1 MKHDNLPPIEKY
13 DFAAS
18 YKVEPDPKIK
28 IKLLALHH
36 FQFGL
41 SPAEVS
47 KMVLAKEKTL
57 PSWVDALVEFD
68 YEGLIEREGRG
79 RKPRLPPEKEEDF
92 KIELDKMQVSFQGGR
107 ITAKNIKQLLTDKFD
122 CNYSDSGVYSLL
134 DRLNIVWIS
143 GRSKDPKSSE
153 EAILAFKENF
163 QDEVEKI
170 TKQIKNDQIEVWW
183 PDESRIGQ
191 QGSLTRQWA
200 TKGTRPRVIRP
211 KQFISTYVFGAICPD
226 KDKECTLV
234 LAETNTGMM
243 QLHLNQIS
251 EQVEDGYHAI
261 IMMDRASWHTTEALV
276 IPKNIA
282 ILPLPSY
289 SPELNPMEQVWQQLR
304 KIGLSNTCFKNY
316 HQIVDACCEAW
327 NCFGDEE
334 GNIQNIGH
342 CTWALI

>member
-18 YKVEPDPKIK
+18 YQVEPDPKIK

-36 FQFGL
+36 VQFGL

-57 PSWVDALVEFD
+57 PSWIDALVEFD

-107 ITAKNIKQLLTDKFD
+107 ITAKNIKQLLINSIVIIQIVD
-122 CNYSDSGVYSLL
+122 YRLL
-134 DRLNIVWIS
+134 DLLYIVWIS

-163 QDEVEKI
+163 PDEVEKI

-200 TKGTRPRVIRP
+200 TKGTRPRVIRQTSLFP
-211 KQFISTYVFGAICPD
+211 PMF
-226 KDKECTLV
+226 LV
-234 LAETNTGMM
+234 LFAR
-243 QLHLNQIS
+243 I
-251 EQVEDGYHAI
+251 
-261 IMMDRASWHTTEALV
+261 
-276 IPKNIA
+276 
-282 ILPLPSY
+282 
-289 SPELNPMEQVWQQLR
+289 
-304 KIGLSNTCFKNY
+304 KIR
-316 HQIVDACCEAW
+316 DAP
-327 NCFGDEE
+327 
-334 GNIQNIGH
+334 
-342 CTWALI
+342 